1 MTLTTLRCAHE
12 KESSPSPYL
21 WNALVA
27 IQESPLTVSVLTPP
41 AADDRDVIQNDLHG
55 GLSASIPSS
64 VGVQS
69 FDFDPAT
76 KVHLILVTALWLK
89 HDTPGNAVDGGYR
102 GFASGLQSAISAN
115 LIGLDSSDAQTRKDA
130 FDAVKSVVK
139 DSVSFGIKG
148 GLSLA
153 QAIEVETGLLKLD
166 TLVDSSTMV
175 FSSLASQS
183 SQSFTITLGGP
194 LGGRLLSYADDGTPG
209 NVSDPVAV
217 GFGSWS
223 DFKFLFAGGNR
234 IYAVNQNGQLLS
246 YGDDGTP
253 GNVSDP
259 VIVGFDGWADFQSLF
274 AGGNRIY
281 AAEKGLTPD
290 HHYEID
296 GTLQITADICV
307 TEKGAVSAAQNAVQN
322 INDQI
327 EVVQAEVNGAVG
339 PQRLALLQQIHDLE
353 KKLSQAQATL
363 DKAEGALAACLASGS
378 S

>member
-1 MTLTTLRCAHE
+1 LTLTTLRCAHE

-259 VIVGFDGWADFQSLF
+259 VMVGFDGWSSFKFLF

-281 AAEKGLTPD
+281 AVDQNGQLLSYGDDGTPGNVSD
-290 HHYEID
+290 PVIVGID
-296 GTLQITADICV
+296 GWADFKFLFAGGNRGGERV
-307 TEKGAVSAAQNAVQN
+307 GVAVRAFG
-322 INDQI
+322 IHID
-327 EVVQAEVNGAVG
+327 ETHLHGGE
-339 PQRLALLQQIHDLE
+339 RLHQLL
-353 KKLSQAQATL
+353 
-363 DKAEGALAACLASGS
+363 
-378 S
+378 

>member
-1 MTLTTLRCAHE
+1 LTLTTLRCAHE